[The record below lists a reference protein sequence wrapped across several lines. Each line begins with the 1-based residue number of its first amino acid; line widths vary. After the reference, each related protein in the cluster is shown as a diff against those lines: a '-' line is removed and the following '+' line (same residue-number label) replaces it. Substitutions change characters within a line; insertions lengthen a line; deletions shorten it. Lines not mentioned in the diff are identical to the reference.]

1 MPGLGVPVEHG
12 GVGFEYR
19 LAMAIPDKW
28 IKLLKEVKDEDWD
41 MANLVHTLTNR
52 RYQEKVIAYAESHD
66 QAIVGDKT
74 ISMWLFDKEIYT
86 NMSLLTEE
94 TLRVFRGVAL
104 HKMIR
109 LLTIAL
115 CGEVRN
121 IDVALFDSDI

>member
-1 MPGLGVPVEHG
+1 MPGLGIPVQDG

-19 LAMAIPDKW
+19 LAMAVPDKW

-41 MANLVHTLTNR
+41 MADLVHTLTNR
-52 RYQEKVIAYAESHD
+52 RHQEKCIAYAESHD

-74 ISMWLFDKEIYT
+74 LSMWLFDKEIYT
-86 NMSLLTEE
+86 NMSLLSEE

-109 LLTIAL
+109 LLTIAIA
-115 CGEVRN
+115 GEVTF
-121 IDVALFDSDI
+121 ITLFLG